1 MTSFDIPTYR
11 FGFCEPYKGN
21 IEFCN
26 TVLVAS
32 VDYVFVISTL
42 ESQDAIAEL
51 IENTTTHIVTSSD
64 LYCRE
69 QMQRIICNYYL
80 MPCDGRNTE
89 LSPTS
94 ICPAECLA
102 VQSACPQSWML
113 MQTQLS
119 KYASCINCSDTAA
132 LLHPL
137 PNCCTGVGI
146 SLPSTPSGTD
156 AGVLQY

>member
-1 MTSFDIPTYR
+1 MIFTYR
-11 FGFCEPYKGN
+11 FGFCEPYTGN

-69 QMQRIICNYYL
+69 QIQRIICN
-80 MPCDGRNTE
+80 
-89 LSPTS
+89 
-94 ICPAECLA
+94 
-102 VQSACPQSWML
+102 
-113 MQTQLS
+113 
-119 KYASCINCSDTAA
+119 
-132 LLHPL
+132 
-137 PNCCTGVGI
+137 
-146 SLPSTPSGTD
+146 
-156 AGVLQY
+156 